1 MTRSWPSPEVVAGII
16 CRKIHAASGSAAIP
30 WMKTKTTMK
39 KILTATLI
47 AAIVAT
53 ASIIIQAEERTF
65 PEKTHD
71 AIENAVEKTKDAA
84 HDTKVVIKDAAR
96 HAGKSTRAAW
106 SKTKAFFSEDK
117 TVYHAGAGATL
128 AGLEREIAVLKA
140 RASSETPVYFR
151 TRVVALTEQHEYLIS
166 RLEQLLDAES
176 LKIQISGPRHDFNRC
191 LNDLEAAIDQAED

>member
-1 MTRSWPSPEVVAGII
+1 MDENQ
-16 CRKIHAASGSAAIP
+16 
-30 WMKTKTTMK
+30 TTMK

-47 AAIVAT
+47 TGIFAT
-53 ASIIIQAEERTF
+53 TSIIIQADEKTI
-65 PEKTHD
+65 PEKTRD
-71 AIENAVEKTKDAA
+71 VIDNAVEKTKDAA

-117 TVYHAGAGATL
+117 AVYHEGAGATL

-151 TRVVALTEQHEYLIS
+151 TRVVALTEQHEYLVS
-166 RLEQLLDAES
+166 RLGQLDAES
-176 LKIQISGPRHDFNRC
+176 LKIRLSGPRHDFNRC
-191 LNDLEAAIDQAED
+191 LNDLEAAIDQAENGADTLTKIALK